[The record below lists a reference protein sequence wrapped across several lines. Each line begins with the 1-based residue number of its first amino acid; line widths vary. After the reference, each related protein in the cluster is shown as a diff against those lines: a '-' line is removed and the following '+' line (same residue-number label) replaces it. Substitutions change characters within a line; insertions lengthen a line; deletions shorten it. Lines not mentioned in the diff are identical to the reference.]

1 MEKKESIVP
10 FPFREKKGQFK
21 DYKKFNYR
29 WVKGVVTMLEVSFY
43 ARDKKDAK
51 LYIDKVSEINAKN
64 ESSGS

>member
-29 WVKGVVTMLEVSFY
+29 WVKGVVTILEVSFY

-51 LYIDKVSEINAKN
+51 LYIDNVAEINAKN